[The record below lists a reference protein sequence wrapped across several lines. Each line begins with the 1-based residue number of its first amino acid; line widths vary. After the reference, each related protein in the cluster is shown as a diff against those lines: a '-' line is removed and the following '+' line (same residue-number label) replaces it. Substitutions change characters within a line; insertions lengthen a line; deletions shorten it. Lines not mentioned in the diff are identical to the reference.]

1 LNFIIFQIQKSQTHF
16 FSYLCHDLDGID
28 AGCCIFAYSNG
39 ANDNIKGFATLY
51 GSRKFSY
58 KRAITFVKITT
69 FLGSLAEIILAVSLV
84 KSFSGSG
91 LVPDR
96 IVVDSIF
103 AVSVALDAAL
113 TVIFA
118 TKIGMPVSN
127 THAMVGAVLGVAA
140 NYLMSWL
147 F

>member
-1 LNFIIFQIQKSQTHF
+1 M
-16 FSYLCHDLDGID
+16 
-28 AGCCIFAYSNG
+28 
-39 ANDNIKGFATLY
+39 
-51 GSRKFSY
+51 
-58 KRAITFVKITT
+58 KITT